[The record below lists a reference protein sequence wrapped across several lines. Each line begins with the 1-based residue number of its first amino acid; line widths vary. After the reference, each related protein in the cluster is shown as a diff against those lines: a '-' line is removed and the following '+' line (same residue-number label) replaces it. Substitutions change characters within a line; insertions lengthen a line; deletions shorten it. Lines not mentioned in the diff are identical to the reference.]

1 MSTFAIPFEK
11 RVSETAESSLK
22 NWSEAQKN
30 KNFQQKVWKFKK
42 NAYLCIPVRKTGPRK
57 RN

>member
-11 RVSETAESSLK
+11 RVSETPESSLE
-22 NWSEAQKN
+22 NWSEAQKD
-30 KNFQQKVWKFKK
+30 KNFRQKVWKFKN